1 MIIKDKSINEFFLT
15 YVRDFNGGRYT
26 EQMLERASNFH
37 LLQDALFVDKSINE
51 TLIFEFYVSYSATQS
66 ISYQLRYKYTYTP
79 KVYDDILNL
88 MELTDFHID
97 VIKEVSNV

>member
-1 MIIKDKSINEFFLT
+1 MIIKEKSIKEFFLT
-15 YVRDFNGGRYT
+15 HVRDFNGGIYT
-26 EQMLERASNFH
+26 EQVLDRLSNFN
-37 LLQDALFVDKSINE
+37 LLQDILFVDKSINE

-79 KVYDDILNL
+79 KVYDYILNL

-97 VIKEVSNV
+97 VIKEVSNL

>member
-1 MIIKDKSINEFFLT
+1 MIIKEKSIKEFFLT
-15 YVRDFNGGRYT
+15 HVRDFNGDIYT
-26 EQMLERASNFH
+26 EQVLDRLSNFN
-37 LLQDALFVDKSINE
+37 LLQDILFVDKSINE

-97 VIKEVSNV
+97 VIKEVSNL

>member
-15 YVRDFNGGRYT
+15 YVRDFNGDRYT
-26 EQMLERASNFH
+26 EQMLERASSFH

-51 TLIFEFYVSYSATQS
+51 PLVFEFYVSYSATQS

-97 VIKEVSNV
+97 VIKEVSNL